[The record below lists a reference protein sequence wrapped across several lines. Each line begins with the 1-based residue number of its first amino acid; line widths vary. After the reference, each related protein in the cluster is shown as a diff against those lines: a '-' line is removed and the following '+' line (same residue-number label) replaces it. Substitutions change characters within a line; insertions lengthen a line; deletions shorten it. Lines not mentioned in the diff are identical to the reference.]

1 MPPVA
6 FQLNDIKKM
15 TKQVLWSSLLST
27 NRLRKISGKE
37 KSGDRYQL
45 CLPTIIPLKSLIS
58 MDTPAEIDDHQFPE
72 VFNMQRVKPLL
83 AEKAMIQHNIA
94 LSLQAALELKKAAV
108 ANIKTKKQ

>member
-1 MPPVA
+1 
-6 FQLNDIKKM
+6 
-15 TKQVLWSSLLST
+15 
-27 NRLRKISGKE
+27 
-37 KSGDRYQL
+37 
-45 CLPTIIPLKSLIS
+45 

-108 ANIKTKKQ
+108 ANIKTKKHKRAEIDSLPETQMIKTFTSEKLVVEQLNDFVTDQRDQAVSMHVVSVI